1 MSETCCRAPLPVGRS
16 RYLFHRGF
24 RFWFYLLNCWT
35 SKYVLE
41 IKPDLLGLL
50 TDAEITKKNEYYQSK
65 LARLFTQ
72 YFHVCASCGECCW
85 HQHPPQYAVDYLL
98 LDRKDG
104 HIHISRFS
112 LLRILKW
119 VSNFI
124 QQTIKFSIPSKEEVF
139 TADPCRYPCG
149 ELTEQGC
156 GLGWGCRYVICVIYL
171 CPKFCQLMTR
181 QDFADYL
188 KISFTYMIHVTI
200 STHKVISRWKS
211 LNKKPVMPLASR
223 KKLLNS

>member
-65 LARLFTQ
+65 LARLFTP

-85 HQHPPQYAVDYLL
+85 HQHPPQYAIDYLL

-104 HIHISRFS
+104 HI
-112 LLRILKW
+112 L
-119 VSNFI
+119 
-124 QQTIKFSIPSKEEVF
+124 
-139 TADPCRYPCG
+139 
-149 ELTEQGC
+149 
-156 GLGWGCRYVICVIYL
+156 
-171 CPKFCQLMTR
+171 
-181 QDFADYL
+181 
-188 KISFTYMIHVTI
+188 
-200 STHKVISRWKS
+200 
-211 LNKKPVMPLASR
+211 
-223 KKLLNS
+223 